1 MAKVKIQGHASGT
14 GILTVTAPDTDVNRT
29 ITLPDADVTL
39 GAATPSIDDNG
50 NATAITIDS
59 SENVG
64 IGVTPETT
72 HSTVR
77 ALQIGLGGRVWAH
90 TSNASRAALSGNA
103 YIDSS
108 NVDKYIN
115 TDEATQY
122 IQEDG
127 LHKFQ
132 VAASGSAD
140 AAITW
145 TTAMTIDNDGTIT
158 NGGGVY
164 KIGTQTDATAD
175 GWNFESSGA
184 TMISCAQD
192 TAVKIGNVRASGFII
207 INDTTVTGQ
216 AGVIVTGGGVISIVG
231 QTASQFVSSSTPST
245 SQVGIYN
252 AGGYVTIKNGKS
264 STIGMSLITFRTRTN
279 Q

>member
-14 GILTVTAPDTDVNRT
+14 GILTVTAPNTSTDRT
-29 ITLPDADVTL
+29 ITLPDETGTL
-39 GAATPSIDDNG
+39 SVGSSIDDNG

-145 TTAMTIDNDGTIT
+145 TKALEITNAGLGLSQFTAKAWWRFDGT
-158 NGGGVY
+158 
-164 KIGTQTDATAD
+164 GTVAIAD
-175 GWNFESSGA
+175 SHNISSVG
-184 TMISCAQD
+184 D
-192 TAVKIGNVRASGFII
+192 TG
-207 INDTTVTGQ
+207 TGDYRIYYDVDLDSPNHSAHIQ
-216 AGVIVTGGGVISIVG
+216 S
-231 QTASQFVSSSTPST
+231 QTASDFSEQWD
-245 SQVGIYN
+245 N
-252 AGGYVTIKNGKS
+252 IKNQNAAYVDFDHKEGGS
-264 STIGMSLITFRTRTN
+264 NADSARIMGLVFGD
-279 Q
+279 